1 MTHGITS
8 LDRFYRDRKGTVVHV
23 IRYDRINQKVIYRRQ
38 GYDFECASPLILFRS
53 RFERID
59 V

>member
-1 MTHGITS
+1 MTHGIAS
-8 LDRFYRDRKGTVVHV
+8 LDRFCRDRKGTVVHV

>member
-1 MTHGITS
+1 MTHGIAS
-8 LDRFYRDRKGTVVHV
+8 LDRFYRDSKGTVVHV

>member
-1 MTHGITS
+1 
-8 LDRFYRDRKGTVVHV
+8 
-23 IRYDRINQKVIYRRQ
+23 RRQ

>member
-1 MTHGITS
+1 MTQGIAS
-8 LDRFYRDRKGTVVHV
+8 LDCLYRDKNGIVVHV
-23 IRYDRINQKVIYRRQ
+23 TRYDRVNQKVIYRRQ
-38 GYDFECASPLILFRS
+38 GYEFECASPLILFRS

>member
-1 MTHGITS
+1 MIHGIAS

>member
-1 MTHGITS
+1 MPHGIAS

-23 IRYDRINQKVIYRRQ
+23 IRYARINQKVIYRRQ

>member
-1 MTHGITS
+1 MTHGIAS

-53 RFERID
+53 RFERVD